1 MANDC
6 GFESVGALIDATVPP
21 HIRKDGPLE
30 LGEFSEAFTEGQ
42 YLAHMKE
49 LGAKNKLNK
58 IAKPYTRRNLKRTKR
73 NSKKSLVTLRVLV

>member
-30 LGEFSEAFTEGQ
+30 LGEFSEAFTETS
-42 YLAHMKE
+42 E
-49 LGAKNKLNK
+49 RE
-58 IAKPYTRRNLKRTKR
+58 T
-73 NSKKSLVTLRVLV
+73 

>member
-42 YLAHMKE
+42 RVQRGLIGDESAGPDQFFRARSPSYWVSVK
-49 LGAKNKLNK
+49 
-58 IAKPYTRRNLKRTKR
+58 TRML
-73 NSKKSLVTLRVLV
+73 LFD